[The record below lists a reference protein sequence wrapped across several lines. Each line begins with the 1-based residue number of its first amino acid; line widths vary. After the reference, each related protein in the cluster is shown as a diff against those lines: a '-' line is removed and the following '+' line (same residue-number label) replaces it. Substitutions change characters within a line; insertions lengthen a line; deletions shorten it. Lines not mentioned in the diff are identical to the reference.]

1 MMVCMNKDRFRF
13 FLLIILEEANLKLQ
27 ARLKPVEEKDAL
39 SFTAPKDAL
48 ADTSNPSL
56 SAPFRQA
63 LVRARAVRVRH
74 PY

>member
-1 MMVCMNKDRFRF
+1 MMIYMNKDRFRF

-27 ARLKPVEEKDAL
+27 TGLQPVEKDAL